1 MTDDEYEEIILKHMR
16 EFTTNTNAMKRFSS
30 PFISAMREAVE
41 KGSIGFA
48 NWINDNEHIYG
59 DNWGGG
65 NLSKPAEELYK
76 EYQQSL
82 TK

>member
-1 MTDDEYEEIILKHMR
+1 MTEEQIDQL
-16 EFTTNTNAMKRFSS
+16 ASYVSS
-30 PFISAMREAVE
+30 VNLRIQFKSAIRQAVE

-82 TK
+82 NK